1 MWRKRILAA
10 LRRSGGDPNGRKYPF
25 DIWNLLDAP
34 RHENEAVIR
43 GLCQN
48 AYLGGGTALC
58 RVLGRYKM
66 FVDTG
71 DVGVSSHLLLDGY
84 WESWTTEAMLR
95 FVRPGMTAL
104 DVGANLGY
112 FTTLMA
118 ELVGPSGHVLAF
130 EPNPP
135 IAERLRKTI
144 AVNGFAARAAVH
156 EIALGA
162 EEGGATL
169 IVPPGEPKNAHVI
182 AGQPVS
188 GATSVARKRLDAI
201 PEALDADFI
210 KIDVEGAEEDMWRGM
225 EGMLAR
231 GRPMTIFLEF
241 TPGRYASPARF
252 LDEIL
257 DCGFA
262 LAIID
267 LVHGVRPI
275 SREAVLA
282 GPPAEDQMLVLTR

>member
-1 MWRKRILAA
+1 MRKPIFAGWRKNGSPNDRKIL
-10 LRRSGGDPNGRKYPF
+10 F
-25 DIWNLLDAP
+25 DIWSLLNTP

-48 AYLGGGTALC
+48 AYLGGDTALC

-66 FVDTG
+66 FVDTQ

-84 WESWTTEAMLR
+84 WETWTTEAMPR
-95 FVRPGMTAL
+95 FVRPGMTAI
-104 DVGANLGY
+104 DIGANLGY

-118 ELVGPSGHVLAF
+118 DLVGPSGRVLAF

-135 IAERLRKTI
+135 IADRLRKTI
-144 AVNGFAARAAVH
+144 TVNGFAARATVH

-162 EEGGATL
+162 EEGGAAL
-169 IVPPGEPKNAHVI
+169 IVPPGEPKNAHVV
-182 AGQPVS
+182 AGEAGS
-188 GATSVARKRLDAI
+188 GATTVARKRLDAI
-201 PEALDADFI
+201 PQALDADFI
-210 KIDVEGAEEDMWRGM
+210 KIDVEGAEEDVWRGM
-225 EGMLAR
+225 EGVLAR

-241 TPGRYASPARF
+241 TPGRYAGPARF

-257 DCGFA
+257 GHGFA

-275 SREAVLA
+275 GREAVLA

>member
-1 MWRKRILAA
+1 MRKRIFGGW
-10 LRRSGGDPNGRKYPF
+10 RRNGGSRDDRKTLF
-25 DIWNLLDAP
+25 DIGRLLHAP

-48 AYLGGGTALC
+48 AYLGDDTALC

-66 FVDTG
+66 FVDTR

-84 WESWTTEAMLR
+84 WETWTTEAMLR
-95 FVRPGMTAL
+95 FVRPGMTAV

-112 FTTLMA
+112 FATLMA
-118 ELVGPSGHVLAF
+118 DLVGPAGRVLAF

-135 IAERLRKTI
+135 IADRLRKTI
-144 AVNGFAARAAVH
+144 AVNGFTARTMVH
-156 EIALGA
+156 ELALGA
-162 EEGGATL
+162 EEGGAVL
-169 IVPPGEPKNAHVI
+169 IVPPGEPKNAHVV
-182 AGQPVS
+182 AAAPVS
-188 GATSVARKRLDAI
+188 GATMVARRRLDAI
-201 PEALDADFI
+201 PEALDADFV
-210 KIDVEGAEEDMWRGM
+210 KIDVEGAEEDVWRGM
-225 EGMLAR
+225 EGIFAR
-231 GRPMTIFLEF
+231 GRPLTIFLEF

-257 DCGFA
+257 GHGFA

-267 LVHGVRPI
+267 LVRGVRPI
-275 SREAVLA
+275 GREAVLA